1 MDDIPNIVRHRLRD
15 LIQDTTSLQA
25 PNFASEDLVY
35 HEPQRDQHEPMTGV
49 WSMND
54 AVFGFSLVGQVS
66 AHHTFLGEYGDLVHT
81 VALAACLDTHFA
93 QLSFADPT
101 HIAFNALLRAK
112 WKVTLALPNT
122 TDGTPEGAALQR
134 QAEVLQQ
141 IEDQSCLASP
151 LKGGTVKGAS
161 FVYRSRDRVRASVY
175 SENIYRH
182 ALVLRNEEIEASKW
196 SDSRQIF
203 RAMVDE
209 RKATLAVRPLDLYTT
224 AGDPIPMADAAA
236 NLSPGTWVEL
246 RCTLR
251 MWDNSSVPTRR
262 TRTGDYERRANVRS
276 FQIGFDSAQVL
287 CAGRLTE
294 RPRTTM
300 PSRPA
305 VKRPFCSLALADGA
319 QRPMKRVKE
328 YIIRDAPMQYM
339 CLSLHLIP
347 VRTISMSAEPKDE
360 RRYVLYPISLPGI
373 WDLYKRLQQEFW
385 TVEEVLLTP
394 NNSDEIATGSNV
406 KAAAFLLD
414 FASALHT
421 SRSAEVLGAHRRAT
435 EVDCFVGLQ
444 IVKVQ
449 FHLEALATL
458 LDPNTM
464 DGGDHAASICPIGT
478 AEIIEAWL
486 RESQQLETI
495 RIAAA
500 MLCYSA
506 SCEMLLALPD
516 LASTLRAVMKKILSD
531 AKLFAQ
537 FAIAINA
544 WVSQVTPEETA
555 QDLSLA
561 AAECAQFLKELVD
574 VDITPFIHMQH
585 ISDALSGLTGVNI
598 QTPRKVVRGA
608 KFTTSDTF

>member
-54 AVFGFSLVGQVS
+54 AVFGFSLIGQVS
-66 AHHTFLGEYGDLVHT
+66 AHHTFLGEYGDL
-81 VALAACLDTHFA
+81 
-93 QLSFADPT
+93 LSFADP
-101 HIAFNALLRAK
+101 ARVGFNALLRAK

-122 TDGTPEGAALQR
+122 TDGTPEGVALQR

-151 LKGGTVKGAS
+151 LRGGTVKGAS

-209 RKATLAVRPLDLYTT
+209 RKATLAVHPLELFTT

-236 NLSPGTWVEL
+236 KLSPGTWVEL

-262 TRTGDYERRANVRS
+262 TRTGDYERRASVRS

-287 CAGRLTE
+287 CTGRLTE

-305 VKRPFCSLALADGA
+305 LKRPFCSLTLADGT
-319 QRPMKRVKE
+319 QRPTKRVKE
-328 YIIRDAPMQYM
+328 VAAQGDP
-339 CLSLHLIP
+339 P
-347 VRTISMSAEPKDE
+347 TVDD

-385 TVEEVLLTP
+385 TVEEVLLGANADALPTA
-394 NNSDEIATGSNV
+394 SDV
-406 KAAAFLLD
+406 KAAAFLLNLT
-414 FASALHT
+414 SALHV
-421 SRSAEVLGAHRRAT
+421 SRSAEVLGAHRRVT

-458 LDPNTM
+458 LDPNAM
-464 DGGDHAASICPIGT
+464 DGIDAASTRPIGS

-506 SCEMLLALPD
+506 SCETLLALPD
-516 LASTLRAVMKKILSD
+516 LAGTLRTVVKRILTD
-531 AKLFAQ
+531 AKLFAR
-537 FAIAINA
+537 FAIAVNA
-544 WVSQVTPEETA
+544 WVSQVTPEETT
-555 QDLSLA
+555 QELSLA
-561 AAECAQFLKELVD
+561 AAECARFMKELVD
-574 VDITPFIHMQH
+574 VDITPFIRIQR
-585 ISDALSGLTGVNI
+585 ISDALSGTDVRF
-598 QTPRKVVRGA
+598 TPH
-608 KFTTSDTF
+608 TS